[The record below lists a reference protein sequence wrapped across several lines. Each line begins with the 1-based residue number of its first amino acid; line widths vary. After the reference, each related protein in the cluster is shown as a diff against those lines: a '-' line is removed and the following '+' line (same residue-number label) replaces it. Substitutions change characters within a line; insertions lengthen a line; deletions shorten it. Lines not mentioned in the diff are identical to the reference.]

1 MGALWYSQHVPRIP
15 RLDGRRG
22 GDSMLPRHGRQAQSQ
37 SHLYPD
43 HQGGGSGGQE
53 LSSSRHQA
61 VPRLEDQVPS
71 SSQGQVHGQTSSS
84 LHHCASFYSRSLNVD
99 KYLRDIY
106 GLKKLCTFHSSTNL
120 RMESFLQ
127 HVVWPCVMNHSVLL
141 AICDVIEL

>member
-1 MGALWYSQHVPRIP
+1 
-15 RLDGRRG
+15 
-22 GDSMLPRHGRQAQSQ
+22 MLPRHGRQAQSQ

-84 LHHCASFYSRSLNVD
+84 LHHCASFYSRPLSVENCLCV
-99 KYLRDIY
+99 RDIH
-106 GLKKLCTFHSSTNL
+106 GLQQLCFSFIDQLENG
-120 RMESFLQ
+120 ESFLQ
-127 HVVWPCVMNHSVLL
+127 HSVAMCQESFGLVGNL
-141 AICDVIEL
+141 RRHRAYSPRCFHLQEINI